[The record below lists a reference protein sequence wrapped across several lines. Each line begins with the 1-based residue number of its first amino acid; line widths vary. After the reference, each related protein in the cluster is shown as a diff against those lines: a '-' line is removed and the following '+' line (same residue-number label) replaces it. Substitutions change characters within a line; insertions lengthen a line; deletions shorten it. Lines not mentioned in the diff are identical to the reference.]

1 MTDKARDTQAAG
13 RQWLYLYA
21 GMGLLTLIF
30 QIWVRSF
37 QCAGIQEC
45 ALGYGKAIVWAVI
58 WPVSWIVYLAGFL

>member
-45 ALGYGKAIVWAVI
+45 ALSYGKARA
-58 WPVSWIVYLAGFL
+58 